1 MMDGKSVLYSR
12 SGAVFARLLIVPFFA
27 APFVM
32 QPLMAQNA
40 EANAAAQG
48 STGQGSAG
56 QGDVAVTIYNNN
68 LALVQDIRQVN
79 LPAGTTRQ
87 EFPDVSASIRPETVS
102 LTGAD
107 FGIAEQNFDYDLL
120 SPEKLM
126 EKAVGQTV
134 TLLRTNTATGAETRE
149 RAKIL
154 AANGGVV
161 IQVGDR
167 IEVLRDD
174 GLPVRVIFDKVPSNL
189 RAKPTLSVTVDSA
202 RAGTRPLTLSY
213 LTGGLGWRADYVS
226 LFDEKAGTIN
236 MQGWITL
243 TNNTGTT
250 FNNAETLL
258 VAGEV
263 GQIQQSSRRSQFD
276 GRPGKPQGNQFGTE
290 SGSREQLGD
299 FYLYPIKGSTTIA
312 NAQTK
317 QVSFLDVIGAKA
329 TKAYE
334 YRNEWLGTADSA
346 QSAATVLKFS
356 NARDGGIGDAMPA
369 GTVRVYMKDARGQAQ
384 FIGENE
390 IGHTP
395 GGSKLG
401 LKTGEAFD
409 VKIQPFT
416 EKREVIKS
424 DEWEASVRYRI
435 TKASGQE
442 TVTIERQKEYWRT
455 TMKYVVTNAK
465 SSPVTVDLIQAGLNR
480 YYYQADDRVVSETI
494 VGEQITPNERLWKV
508 PVPAN
513 GETTVTVVFDT
524 RY

>member
-1 MMDGKSVLYSR
+1 MRKLMLLGLGS
-12 SGAVFARLLIVPFFA
+12 AVAL
-27 APFVM
+27 
-32 QPLMAQNA
+32 PLMLSAL
-40 EANAAAQG
+40 AAQSLPG
-48 STGQGSAG
+48 EETA
-56 QGDVAVTIYNNN
+56 QGDVSVTIYNNN
-68 LALVQDIRQVN
+68 LALVQDIRQMN

-120 SPEKLM
+120 SPGKLM

-149 RAKIL
+149 RAKVL
-154 AANGGVV
+154 SANGGVV

-174 GLPVRVIFDKVPSNL
+174 GLPVRVIFDKVPPNL
-189 RAKPTLSVTVDSA
+189 RAKPTLSVTVDSS
-202 RAGTRPLTLSY
+202 RTGVRPLTLSY
-213 LTGGLGWRADYVS
+213 LTTGLGWRADYVS

-243 TNNTGTT
+243 TNSTGTT
-250 FNNAETLL
+250 FSAAETLL

-263 GQIQQSSRRSQFD
+263 GQVQQGY
-276 GRPGKPQGNQFGTE
+276 GRNQYDRGGPQPMGNKMGTE
-290 SGSREQLGD
+290 TGSREQLGD
-299 FYLYPIKGSTTIA
+299 FYLYPIKGRTTIA

-329 TKAYE
+329 EKAYE
-334 YRNEWLGTADSA
+334 YRNGWMGAQDNA
-346 QSAATVLKFS
+346 QSAATVLRFS
-356 NARDGGIGDAMPA
+356 NARKDGIGDAMPA

-384 FIGENE
+384 FIGENA

-395 GGSKLG
+395 GGSNLA

-409 VKIQPFT
+409 VKIQPFV

-424 DEWEASVRYRI
+424 DEWERSVRYRI
-435 TKASGQE
+435 TKSNGKTE
-442 TVTIERQKEYWRT
+442 TVTVDTQKEFWRT

-465 SSPVTVDLIQAGLNR
+465 SSAVSVDVIQSGLNR
-480 YYYQADDRVVSETI
+480 YWYWPDDRVVSETI
-494 VGEQITPNERLWKV
+494 VGEQLNANERHWKV

-513 GETTVTVVFDT
+513 GETTLTVVFDT